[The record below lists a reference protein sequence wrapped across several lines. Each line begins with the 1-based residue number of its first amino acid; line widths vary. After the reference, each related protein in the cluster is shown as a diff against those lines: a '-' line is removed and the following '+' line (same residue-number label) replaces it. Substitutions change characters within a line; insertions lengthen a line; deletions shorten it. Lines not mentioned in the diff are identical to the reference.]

1 MQPPTPVVPQPEQT
15 SSAQVTDNPTP
26 AEAAAVATNAGAVA
40 ELTEEE
46 AEQVFAALDVEDLST
61 EQVTELVAAVQ
72 QAPTKVRQQFEN
84 KIDIFGEGLD
94 DYVPV
99 GSNIPVGERRTLVA
113 VGGLIMAAGAS
124 IRVRR

>member
-1 MQPPTPVVPQPEQT
+1 M
-15 SSAQVTDNPTP
+15 S
-26 AEAAAVATNAGAVA
+26 
-40 ELTEEE
+40 EEE